1 MKLAVMNEELAKRIQ
16 QSEIDYLTSRISS
29 IGEREGNPEGVEINT
44 FGETRAYYIR
54 TMPWFIFNS
63 VKGLSDADMNRIEDI
78 VQFYAAKDRLFQV
91 DLNPVHSGSMLF
103 KRLAELGFCQN
114 GFHSVLYGLPKEDK
128 PDFQPNITIVEV
140 ENEKQFDHYA
150 EIHCLGSGMPLSA
163 KQHFV
168 NNNIGLLNRAGW
180 KIFLGYLN
188 GIPAG
193 VAVMH
198 ISSGIASLTLA
209 ATHPEYRNQGLQT
222 ALINRRLFEA
232 YKAGCELVTAQA
244 SFGSTSQNNMER
256 AGMQIAW
263 TRSTFIQSNK
273 M

>member
-1 MKLAVMNEELAKRIQ
+1 
-16 QSEIDYLTSRISS
+16 
-29 IGEREGNPEGVEINT
+29 
-44 FGETRAYYIR
+44 
-54 TMPWFIFNS
+54 
-63 VKGLSDADMNRIEDI
+63 
-78 VQFYAAKDRLFQV
+78 
-91 DLNPVHSGSMLF
+91 
-103 KRLAELGFCQN
+103 
-114 GFHSVLYGLPKEDK
+114 
-128 PDFQPNITIVEV
+128 
-140 ENEKQFDHYA
+140 
-150 EIHCLGSGMPLSA
+150 MPLSA